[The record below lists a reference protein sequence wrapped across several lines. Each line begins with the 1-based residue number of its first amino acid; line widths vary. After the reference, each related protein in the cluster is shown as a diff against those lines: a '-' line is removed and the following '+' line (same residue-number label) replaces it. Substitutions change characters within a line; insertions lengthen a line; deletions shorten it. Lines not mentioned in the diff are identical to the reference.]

1 MTWLILMLLAMSALW
16 IGAGLILLTRNSRQ
30 AGNDY
35 RRRVAGRVFN
45 VGAEVEVE
53 LRLVPPAKME
63 LADDHDVLLVIDH
76 SGSMGSAP
84 GSPLREAVR
93 AAENFVR
100 RLPDNIHTGVIG
112 FDHEARVL
120 SPITSNPRQSLRAIG
135 SLGPGGG
142 TAIHAAL
149 ETCSDALRTGR
160 AGVRKTII
168 LLSDGSSEPD
178 AAEAI
183 AGKLKREIERLT
195 IISVGFGPHVN
206 ESLLRSIAS
215 DPNKYVH
222 ISNAEDLHGLFGFL
236 AGAISGQMAV
246 AGLIDEGA
254 HAPHPFRLVRTGG
267 LYPIGVQSPGPSQ
280 TGATRI
286 IWSIPLMK
294 EEPVPL
300 TYNLVAE
307 CPGWHKVAADGNSTW
322 RMPDGTKKEMPGPSG
337 PYVLIMPRWLGWT
350 WPILNPLFWIFFGRF
365 WPCRT
370 QAVET
375 VALPEPEPLPA
386 AALPELP
393 PAPSE
398 RPYQPK
404 IRPAVVIGL
413 GEVGEWTLC
422 GLKERLHDRNV
433 DPACVYL
440 LAIHVTHKANRQPAR
455 VVNTMLDPH
464 EQIDVHQDLRP
475 YLETLRKNGTPPIR
489 RWVPWRQWLAE
500 TPPLTTL
507 RTVAGDRRKARLAII
522 SKPEQVEASLAT
534 GLDRVIEKDGIVIVV
549 GSIADAECS
558 GLLAEIAHICAAR
571 AAGVTAI
578 FAPTSFFE
586 TPTTAELA
594 LALELERISLMSG
607 SQILSDRREPPVAAR
622 QLFDRIIVLDQKQET
637 PAEAARP
644 TVEFIWTMLAYEAVL
659 KKLPLLQSEGGE
671 TICCLADIQSH
682 RIPAGSLWAWVRERT
697 LAIGVNG
704 QRLRLV
710 EQDGKLVLPEI
721 DRDSVSADVDAFW
734 SGQYCARPQSL
745 LLHRL
750 RASVQA
756 NNSDM
761 VSTLLA
767 LQEVVPFDLPYHE
780 QVIHARN
787 ERQVFAAYLEEW
799 CEHILAR
806 EREKNSWGLHVLMP
820 ALLRVAT
827 DMQLVI
833 NDIKRLSGNPD
844 FANLISFAT
853 GLLVDSLAIVSNAR
867 NDLSRWI
874 ARLVG
879 PSLELQVDVP
889 PDGIVPLANDIE
901 NERQQTAKFVVSLN
915 PAEQE
920 LLEKWFK
927 DWFDEYGDL
936 VLDQLSLRATR
947 EAAVPE
953 VSVKLQYASEELS
966 ADSDLAGALRTTLDR
981 YQQVVLGWPLEQML
995 KGEDT
1000 TDARDYFRVGK
1011 HSAIAYPQV
1020 QEVVDENDPFIAA
1033 MIRVRERSL
1042 KQALGVNPPP
1052 PGEVPYVWPEE
1063 ANAARITEK
1072 IRNRLRREPQP
1083 FSPTVVHLMRDTH
1096 KLHGFISDL
1105 AHGRVSVRENK
1116 YILERDGQEYVI
1128 GPTDE
1133 QLQGLDAFQSV
1144 VQQVVSYEVSLNG
1157 QPIPPA
1163 STNSASSFEETMKAV
1178 ENHSLGR
1185 MAVSSPN
1192 WQMWQ
1197 DVIHGLLLE
1206 HNGDSY

>member
-1 MTWLILMLLAMSALW
+1 MTWIILMLLTLLAVW
-16 IGAGLILLTRNSRQ
+16 IGAGLIVLARNSRQ

-35 RRRVAGRVFN
+35 RRRVAGRVFS

-112 FDHEARVL
+112 FDHEARLL
-120 SPITSNPRQSLRAIG
+120 SPITGNSRQSLRAIG

-142 TAIHAAL
+142 TAIHASL
-149 ETCSDALRTGR
+149 ESSAEALRTGR
-160 AGVRKTII
+160 TGVRKTII
-168 LLSDGSSEPD
+168 LLSDGSSEQK
-178 AAEAI
+178 AAEA
-183 AGKLKREIERLT
+183 AVSKLRREIERLT

-222 ISNAEDLHGLFGFL
+222 ITNADELHGLFGFL
-236 AGAISGQMAV
+236 ASAISGQMAI

-254 HAPHPFRLVRTGG
+254 RAPHPFRLVRTGG
-267 LYPIGVQSPGPSQ
+267 LYPIGVQSPGPLQ
-280 TGATRI
+280 TEATRI
-286 IWSIPLMK
+286 IWSLPLMK

-300 TYNLVAE
+300 TYNLIAE
-307 CPGWHKVAADGNSTW
+307 CPGWHRVAADGNSTW
-322 RMPDGTKKEMPGPSG
+322 RMPDGTKNEMPGPSG

-350 WPILNPLFWIFFGRF
+350 WPILNPLFWLLFGRF
-365 WPCRT
+365 WRCR
-370 QAVET
+370 ARAIET

-386 AALPELP
+386 AAVPALPA
-393 PAPSE
+393 APNE

-404 IRPAVVIGL
+404 VRPAVVIGL

-422 GLKERLHDRNV
+422 GLKERIQDRNV
-433 DPACVYL
+433 DPASVNL
-440 LAIHVTHKANRQPAR
+440 LAVHVTHKANRQPAR
-455 VVNTMLDPH
+455 VVNTMLDSH
-464 EQIDVHQDLRP
+464 EQIDIHQDLRP

-522 SKPEQVEASLAT
+522 NRPEPVEASLAP
-534 GLDRVIEKDGIVIVV
+534 GLQRVIETDGIVIVV

-558 GLLAEIAHICAAR
+558 GLLAEIAHICASR
-571 AAGVTAI
+571 GAGVTAI

-586 TPTTAELA
+586 TPGTAELA

-607 SQILSDRREPPVAAR
+607 SQILSDRRDPPVTAR
-622 QLFDRIIVLDQKQET
+622 QLFDRIIVVDQKDET
-637 PAEAARP
+637 AAEASRP
-644 TVEFIWTMLAYEAVL
+644 TVELIWSMLAYEGVL
-659 KKLPLLQSEGGE
+659 KKLPLLRPEGGE
-671 TICCLADIQSH
+671 AICCLADIQSH

-697 LAIGVNG
+697 LALGVNG
-704 QRLRLV
+704 ERLRLV
-710 EQDGKLVLPEI
+710 EQDGKLVLPET
-721 DRDSVSADVDAFW
+721 DRDSVNNDVDAFW
-734 SGQYCARPQSL
+734 LGQYCTRPQSL
-745 LLHRL
+745 LLNRL
-750 RASVQA
+750 RPSMRA

-780 QVIHARN
+780 QAIHARN

-806 EREKNSWGLHVLMP
+806 EREKNSWGLHTLMP
-820 ALLRVAT
+820 ALLRVAS

-833 NDIKRLSGNPD
+833 GDIKRLSGNPD

-853 GLLVDSLAIVSNAR
+853 GLLVDSLTIVSNAR

-874 ARLVG
+874 ARLIG
-879 PSLELQVDVP
+879 PSLELAVDPP
-889 PDGIVPLANDIE
+889 PDGVVPLAYDIE
-901 NERQQTAKFVVSLN
+901 NERQRSAKLLVSLE
-915 PAEQE
+915 ATEQE

-927 DWFDEYGDL
+927 DWSDDYGDL
-936 VLDQLSLRATR
+936 ILNQLSLRATR
-947 EAAVPE
+947 EAGGQE
-953 VSVKLQYASEELS
+953 VSIKLQYAGEELS

-981 YQQVVLGWPLEQML
+981 YRHIVFGWPLEQML
-995 KGEDT
+995 KSEKT
-1000 TDARDYFRVGK
+1000 ADASAYFRVGK
-1011 HSAIAYPQV
+1011 HSATAYPRV
-1020 QEVVDENDPFIAA
+1020 QEVVDEEDPFLAA
-1033 MIRVRERSL
+1033 VIRIRERSL

-1052 PGEVPYVWPEE
+1052 TGEIPYVWPEE
-1063 ANAARITEK
+1063 ANAARIAEK

-1083 FSPTVVHLMRDTH
+1083 FSPTLVHLMRDTH

-1105 AHGRVSVRENK
+1105 ANGRVSMRESK
-1116 YILERDGQEYVI
+1116 YVLQRDGEEYVI
-1128 GPTDE
+1128 GPIDE
-1133 QLQGLDAFQSV
+1133 QSQGLDTFQSV

-1157 QPIPPA
+1157 QSIPP
-1163 STNSASSFEETMKAV
+1163 SSSNSSSSFEETIKAV

-1185 MAVSSPN
+1185 MAVNSPN
-1192 WQMWQ
+1192 WKMWQ
-1197 DVIHGLLLE
+1197 DVIHGLWLE
-1206 HNGDSY
+1206 HNGDSH